1 MEELIERLQQ
11 YKYDYDQGEL
21 ELSYQM
27 VCDCKVAAEAIQ
39 SKKDIDDLL
48 KEYLSDYSDSF
59 HEEIKNGIYA
69 SVFPMKKEIFLC
81 GFRTAIGLMLDCKMY
96 E

>member
-1 MEELIERLQQ
+1 MAMVSLLERIYEQ
-11 YKYDYDQGEL
+11 E
-21 ELSYQM
+21 
-27 VCDCKVAAEAIQ
+27 AEASTNLQ
-39 SKKDIDDLL
+39 RADYLFEKQIDDLL

-81 GFRTAIGLMLDCKMY
+81 GFRTAIGLILDCKMY

>member
-1 MEELIERLQQ
+1 MAMVSLLERIYEQ
-11 YKYDYDQGEL
+11 E
-21 ELSYQM
+21 
-27 VCDCKVAAEAIQ
+27 AEASANLQ
-39 SKKDIDDLL
+39 RADYQFEKQIDDLL

-81 GFRTAIGLMLDCKMY
+81 GLRTAIGLILDCKMY

>member
-1 MEELIERLQQ
+1 MA
-11 YKYDYDQGEL
+11 
-21 ELSYQM
+21 M
-27 VCDCKVAAEAIQ
+27 VSLLDRIYEQEAEASTNLQ
-39 SKKDIDDLL
+39 RADYLFEKQIDDLL

-81 GFRTAIGLMLDCKMY
+81 GFRTAIGLILDCKMY

>member
-1 MEELIERLQQ
+1 MI
-11 YKYDYDQGEL
+11 L
-21 ELSYQM
+21 EKQENLFNEKWNDISSGDILSKTQFTNLSNKEYA
-27 VCDCKVAAEAIQ
+27 KKAAEAIQ

-81 GFRTAIGLMLDCKMY
+81 GY
-96 E
+96 

>member
-1 MEELIERLQQ
+1 MVSLLERIYEQ
-11 YKYDYDQGEL
+11 E
-21 ELSYQM
+21 
-27 VCDCKVAAEAIQ
+27 AEASTNLQ
-39 SKKDIDDLL
+39 GADYLFEKQIDDLL

-81 GFRTAIGLMLDCKMY
+81 GFRTAIGLILDCKMY

>member
-1 MEELIERLQQ
+1 MVSLLERIYEQ
-11 YKYDYDQGEL
+11 E
-21 ELSYQM
+21 
-27 VCDCKVAAEAIQ
+27 AEASANLQ
-39 SKKDIDDLL
+39 RADYQFEKQIDDLL

-69 SVFPMKKEIFLC
+69 SVFPMKKEIFRC

>member
-1 MEELIERLQQ
+1 MAMVSLLERIYEQ
-11 YKYDYDQGEL
+11 E
-21 ELSYQM
+21 
-27 VCDCKVAAEAIQ
+27 AEASANLQ
-39 SKKDIDDLL
+39 RADYQFEKQIDDLI

-81 GFRTAIGLMLDCKMY
+81 GFRTAIGLILDCKMY

>member
-1 MEELIERLQQ
+1 MVSLLERIYEQ
-11 YKYDYDQGEL
+11 E
-21 ELSYQM
+21 
-27 VCDCKVAAEAIQ
+27 AEASANLQ
-39 SKKDIDDLL
+39 RADYQFEKRIDDLL

-69 SVFPMKKEIFLC
+69 SAFPMKKEVFLC
-81 GFRTAIGLMLDCKMY
+81 GFRTAIGLILECKMY